1 MALKKNNKFVV
12 SDKPIIHPFCN
23 YYEEFDYKSFKSLKI
38 SLIGEH
44 QIQNASLAVECATL
58 LNIDEKHIRS
68 GLLKAKNPGRLEII
82 RKNPTVLFDGAHN
95 KNGMYALSSS
105 LIRCFPDEKICF
117 IMGFMRDKDIDGAL
131 CELSS
136 HKQFKDSEVFA
147 VSVKDNPRSASAS
160 ELAALISKHGFSATA
175 CENIKAAYEAAIRLG
190 KMIVI
195 CGSLYLYKDF
205 ICEPIDNRDAEC

>member
-1 MALKKNNKFVV
+1 
-12 SDKPIIHPFCN
+12 
-23 YYEEFDYKSFKSLKI
+23 
-38 SLIGEH
+38 
-44 QIQNASLAVECATL
+44 
-58 LNIDEKHIRS
+58 
-68 GLLKAKNPGRLEII
+68 
-82 RKNPTVLFDGAHN
+82 
-95 KNGMYALSSS
+95 
-105 LIRCFPDEKICF
+105 
-117 IMGFMRDKDIDGAL
+117 MGFMRDKDIDGAL